1 MLTPLLVIC
10 SASMLTAGPPQLIFK
25 ILSGCQ
31 WLNSYIL
38 ETIIKNFLAFPFP
51 FSVSITVQSSST
63 SCTCLRREVFLCIM
77 STGLRVST
85 LLLVWDMAAWSQ
97 HRENL
102 FPCTQDQKRKKPDFL
117 FSCLA
122 FVPSILSCICLFMLL
137 IGFCILLY

>member
-38 ETIIKNFLAFPFP
+38 ETIIKNFLAFPLAFP
-51 FSVSITVQSSST
+51 CPYSVSITVQSSST
-63 SCTCLRREVFLCIM
+63 SCTSLRREVFLCIM

-85 LLLVWDMAAWSQ
+85 LLLV
-97 HRENL
+97 
-102 FPCTQDQKRKKPDFL
+102 
-117 FSCLA
+117 
-122 FVPSILSCICLFMLL
+122 
-137 IGFCILLY
+137 

>member
-38 ETIIKNFLAFPFP
+38 ETIIKNFLAFPLLAFP
-51 FSVSITVQSSST
+51 CPYTVSITVQSSSE

-85 LLLVWDMAAWSQ
+85 LLLV
-97 HRENL
+97 
-102 FPCTQDQKRKKPDFL
+102 
-117 FSCLA
+117 
-122 FVPSILSCICLFMLL
+122 
-137 IGFCILLY
+137 

>member
-51 FSVSITVQSSST
+51 YSVSITVQSSS
-63 SCTCLRREVFLCIM
+63 
-77 STGLRVST
+77 
-85 LLLVWDMAAWSQ
+85 A
-97 HRENL
+97 
-102 FPCTQDQKRKKPDFL
+102 
-117 FSCLA
+117 SCLHHVDRPPCVDPA
-122 FVPSILSCICLFMLL
+122 AGVRYGCMKLAQGKPVSV
-137 IGFCILLY
+137 YTRPEKKKT